1 MKTLRVVAAGVT
13 SLLVATTAFATL
25 SKDDVKRL
33 DEAAAVLS
41 EIRGAPDNGI
51 PDKIWNN
58 AKCVVVIPSLKKA
71 AFIVGGEYGSGVMSC
86 RHGGTWG
93 APIFMEM
100 AKGSAG
106 FQIGASSTD
115 LVLVVMNPRGVE
127 KLLRNKVT
135 LGGDASIA
143 AGPVGRSASAATDA
157 QMSAEMLAYSRSKG
171 LFAGIDLSGGT
182 LKPDESANVRAY
194 GANANA
200 RDIAMGTETVKV
212 PAAAQAFTNALGR
225 GVQGTSGTS
234 SNKSGAKK
242 RTGVSKSTGKST
254 TVPKK

>member
-1 MKTLRVVAAGVT
+1 MKTLRVMAAGVA
-13 SLLVATTAFATL
+13 SLFVATTASATL
-25 SKDDVKRL
+25 SKEDVKRL
-33 DEAAAVLS
+33 DEAAATLS
-41 EIRGAPDNGI
+41 DIRTAPDNGI

-86 RHGGTWG
+86 RHDGAWG
-93 APIFMEM
+93 APVFMQM

-115 LVLVVMNPRGVE
+115 LVLVVMNPRCVD

-135 LGGDASIA
+135 LGGDASVA

-171 LFAGIDLSGGT
+171 LFAGIDVSGGT
-182 LKPDESANVRAY
+182 LKPDEAANMRAY
-194 GANANA
+194 GENANA
-200 RDIAMGTETVKV
+200 RNIAMGTEAVKV
-212 PAAAQAFTNALGR
+212 PVEAQAFTNALGR

-234 SNKSGAKK
+234 SNKPGVKKTPGA
-242 RTGVSKSTGKST
+242 SKPTGKST
-254 TVPKK
+254 TTPKK